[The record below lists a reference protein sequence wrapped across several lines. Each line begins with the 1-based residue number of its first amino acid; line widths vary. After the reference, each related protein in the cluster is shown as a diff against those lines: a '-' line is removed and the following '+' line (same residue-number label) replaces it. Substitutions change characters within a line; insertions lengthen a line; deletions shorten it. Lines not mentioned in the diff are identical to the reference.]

1 MSLATEQLVRDLLPE
16 GIGLRDLGEHRLKD
30 IARPERIFQVTAP
43 DLPVEFPS
51 LRSADIQPTNL
62 SYELSTFVGRASEL
76 DELDQLLSVS
86 RVVTLAGPGG
96 SGKTRLAMHL
106 ASRVAERYPDG
117 VWVLELAQVSNE
129 ALILSPLAASLGI
142 AIGASDSPEDL
153 EQRVNRYLETR
164 QALLVLDNCEHL
176 VDAAARVTHNLVASC
191 PGITVLTTSREA
203 LGLPG
208 EVIFQVPPLSVP
220 ASDSVD
226 MAAVAGFGIGRPVL
240 RPGRTR
246 WTWVQLD
253 RQ

>member
-1 MSLATEQLVRDLLPE
+1 M
-16 GIGLRDLGEHRLKD
+16 
-30 IARPERIFQVTAP
+30 
-43 DLPVEFPS
+43 
-51 LRSADIQPTNL
+51 
-62 SYELSTFVGRASEL
+62 
-76 DELDQLLSVS
+76 
-86 RVVTLAGPGG
+86 
-96 SGKTRLAMHL
+96 
-106 ASRVAERYPDG
+106 
-117 VWVLELAQVSNE
+117 SNE

-191 PGITVLTTSREA
+191 PGITVLATSREA

-253 RQ
+253 RQQCRDRCWDLSAPRRHPSGYRTRGRTGSGCSVSSRYATAWTTARAPHRRRSYRARLAAPDAAGSALTGAMTCCHLWSRRDSADSEYSPADSTSMLPSPR